1 MVIIVTTMAA
11 KIAKRISDADLRRC
25 AEHQSYLKRLNDFG
39 VFSFLLRSGKLF
51 HTCQMQEAWIAR
63 KLMIIQSFY

>member
-25 AEHQSYLKRLNDFG
+25 AEHQSYLKRLNDFD
-39 VFSFLLRSGKLF
+39 VFDIHITKQSPLIKYIFRYLKL
-51 HTCQMQEAWIAR
+51 
-63 KLMIIQSFY
+63 